1 VISGAVVLLALF
13 LAVAWPIARALR
25 SPRNESLLRW
35 CERRGITLD
44 AETRPLVHGYLSRS
58 RRIRAAGTA
67 LGIALALLIRG
78 FHSHH
83 SGLAGNPA
91 VLGVGG
97 FLLASLVAEMVM
109 PKLIGPRRSAI
120 LVPRAASDYVPAM
133 LLWALP
139 LFAVGLAGLALRVAL
154 VRPPGQRLITC
165 HNVTQTFL
173 YVPEPAAA
181 SIALAAVCLVAVLL
195 AGLVLRATVRRPQ
208 RAQSPAGIEI
218 DDAIREASANAAV
231 GATLGLLFLATS
243 NFTSELAAR
252 ASVPCGSHVTHA
264 LLSWMT
270 LCALG
275 AAVASW
281 AWFSRR
287 SRGVQRKAHG
297 PTVRVHG
304 S

>member
-25 SPRNESLLRW
+25 SPRDESLLRW

-44 AETRPLVHGYLSRS
+44 AETRPLVHVYLSRS

-67 LGIALALLIRG
+67 LGIALALLIRA
-78 FHSHH
+78 FFSHH

-97 FLLASLVAEMVM
+97 FLLASLVAELVM
-109 PKLIGPRRSAI
+109 PKPVGPRRSAV

-133 LLWALP
+133 LLWTLP
-139 LFAVGLAGLALRVAL
+139 LFAVGLGALALRVAF
-154 VRPPGQRLITC
+154 VRPPVTRWITC
-165 HNVTQTFL
+165 HNITQTFS
-173 YVPEPAAA
+173 YAQEPAVA
-181 SIALAAVCLVAVLL
+181 SIALAAVCLVPVLL

-208 RAQSPAGIEI
+208 RARSPAGIEV

-231 GATLGLLFLATS
+231 GAALGLLFLATS
-243 NFTSELAAR
+243 DFTSELAAR
-252 ASVPCGSHVTHA
+252 ASVPCGTSPMRF
-264 LLSWMT
+264 LSRMT

-297 PTVRVHG
+297 PTVSVHG